1 MANFHGNPVAN
12 TVRQNAVFCPT
23 GSWAALISGSA
34 ILTARQWIRLAPRGR
49 DTIGLALKYV
59 AKNADGTFTTPTST
73 AHDATIFPTTSIIE
87 EPISDNVQV
96 FGRGVQRGGAS
107 GGIKV
112 IVTEYA

>member
-1 MANFHGNPVAN
+1 MSMTHGNPVAK
-12 TVRQNAVFCPT
+12 TVRQGAVFCPT
-23 GSWAALISGSA
+23 GSWVALVSGSS
-34 ILTARQWIRLAPRGR
+34 ILENRQWVRIAPRGR

-73 AHDATIFPTTSIIE
+73 AHDATIVPTTSIST
-87 EPISDNVQV
+87 EPISDSVQV
-96 FGRGVQRGGAS
+96 FGRAVQRGGSS